1 MTTEP
6 ILYKNGLNDSLGF
19 LLGVAYRK
27 MSNFLSQRLKEYDIT
42 PEQWSVLY
50 RIYERDGLIQ
60 KDIAA
65 RAGKDKPTT
74 TRILDSL
81 EAKQFI
87 RKQVGQGDRRSFH
100 IYMTDKGRTLI
111 EETIS
116 IERQT
121 IRDAAAGLSQEQY
134 DQLITFLHG
143 IIDNLTLTSESE

>member
-6 ILYKNGLNDSLGF
+6 IFNKNGLNDSLGF

-27 MSNFLSQRLKEYDIT
+27 ISNSLSQRLKEYDIT

-50 RIYERDGLIQ
+50 RIYEQDGLIQ

-65 RAGKDKPTT
+65 KAGKDKPTT

-81 EAKQFI
+81 ESKQFI

-100 IYMTDKGRTLI
+100 IYMTDKGRSLI
-111 EETIS
+111 AETVS
-116 IERQT
+116 IEQQT

-134 DQLITFLHG
+134 NQLITFLRG

>member
-50 RIYERDGLIQ
+50 RIYEQDGLIQ

-65 RAGKDKPTT
+65 RACKDKPTT

-100 IYMTDKGRTLI
+100 IYITDKGRSLI

-116 IERQT
+116 IEQQT
-121 IRDAAAGLSQEQY
+121 NRDAAAGLSQEQY
-134 DQLITFLHG
+134 DQLITFCTGLST
-143 IIDNLTLTSESE
+143 TLL

>member
-1 MTTEP
+1 MTMEP

-27 MSNFLSQRLKEYDIT
+27 ISNLLSQRLKEYDIT

-50 RIYERDGLIQ
+50 RVYEHDGLIQ

-65 RAGKDKPTT
+65 RSGKDKPTT

-87 RKQVGQGDRRSFH
+87 RKQVEQSDRRSFH
-100 IYMTDKGRTLI
+100 IYCTDKGRSLI
-111 EETIS
+111 EETKS
-116 IERQT
+116 LEQQT
-121 IRDAAAGLSQEQY
+121 IRDAAAGMSQEQY
-134 DQLITFLHG
+134 DQLISFLHG
-143 IIDNLTLTSESE
+143 IIGNLTLTSESE